1 MQSVGRTQDAIADL
15 RRAATLARGVGDPA
29 LLLQAIAASIAI
41 DADDALLTEAQA
53 LIARISDALP
63 DTMRL
68 SFDRSEPVQQV
79 RRFVV

>member
-1 MQSVGRTQDAIADL
+1 
-15 RRAATLARGVGDPA
+15 
-29 LLLQAIAASIAI
+29 
-41 DADDALLTEAQA
+41 